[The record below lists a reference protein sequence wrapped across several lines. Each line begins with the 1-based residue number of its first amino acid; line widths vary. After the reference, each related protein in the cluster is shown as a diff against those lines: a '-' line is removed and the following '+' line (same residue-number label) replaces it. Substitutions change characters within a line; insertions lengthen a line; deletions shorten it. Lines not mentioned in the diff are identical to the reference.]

1 MRLKVLAAVSLIAL
15 TVAGCTNDTLD
26 EVGSGVDVRKVSN
39 KTQYQLSGQV
49 LSKMASMNIDRNA
62 PVTFRIFKE
71 EGRLE
76 VWKADRSNRFQM
88 IKSYEICAWS
98 GKLGPKIKEG
108 DRQAPE
114 GFYPLGPQHMN
125 PNSQY
130 YLAINTGFP
139 NRFDQSNGFFGTN
152 LMIHGACSSSGCYS
166 MTDEQII
173 EIFAFARDAFKGGQ
187 KTIQLQAYPFRMTAE
202 NMARHRDNPNIEF
215 WKMLKVGYDHF
226 QLTKRP
232 PEVAVCDKKYVF
244 NQVKADGTPFTG
256 GQCEGISTAPQLQA
270 ALAAR
275 EKSYAAEYTKAMKK
289 YDGTVWLEPS
299 EAQRKAIVADKRK
312 GRELAY
318 APTGNSIDAG
328 KLMTVR
334 EIEAQK
340 KRAEEEAQRKI
351 EMAERAKQQEEARK
365 AAELKKL
372 ADDVAAQKAQQT
384 AGTDVAVPIANPGL
398 ASVQAEAEAA
408 KKPFWKLWSSK
419 GTAASGASGEATAT
433 ATTGA
438 AAPAANPT
446 QSSTA
451 DAPPTTAADSTATDS
466 TATTGAVAPAPRQQ
480 EQPAVPQSAPAA
492 TADSIAG
499 AEGSEGAAPAE
510 TTADASGSEKV
521 PFWKFWKKQ

>member
-26 EVGSGVDVRKVSN
+26 DVGNGVDVRKVSN

-88 IKSYEICAWS
+88 IKSYQICAWS

-114 GFYPLGPQHMN
+114 GFYPLGPQHLN

-187 KTIQLQAYPFRMTAE
+187 KAIQLQAYPFRMTAE

-244 NQVKADGTPFTG
+244 NQVKADGTPFAG
-256 GQCEGISTAPQLQA
+256 GQCDGISTAPQLQA
-270 ALAAR
+270 ALAAN
-275 EKSYAAEYTKAMKK
+275 EKSYAAEYAKAMKK

-384 AGTDVAVPIANPGL
+384 AGADVAVPSANPGI
-398 ASVQAEAEAA
+398 ASVQAETEAA
-408 KKPFWKLWSSK
+408 RKPFWKLWSSK

-433 ATTGA
+433 ATTSA
-438 AAPAANPT
+438 SVPAPT
-446 QSSTA
+446 QSNAA
-451 DAPPTTAADSTATDS
+451 DAPV
-466 TATTGAVAPAPRQQ
+466 TTGAVADTPRQQ
-480 EQPAVPQSAPAA
+480 EQPVAPQPAEA
-492 TADSIAG
+492 AAADAGAG
-499 AEGSEGAAPAE
+499 AEGSESVAPAE
-510 TTADASGSEKV
+510 TTADASGSQEV